1 MEMLEGTRER
11 ATLRLESDESE
22 EEMTNRKEIEEIAKE
37 KLIEMLRKL
46 KKAKTPGE
54 EEIENEVWRFMFKKI
69 GEEF

>member
-54 EEIENEVWRFMFKKI
+54 EEIENEVWI
-69 GEEF
+69 YV